1 MAWTPVMCRKQLR
14 DFFNTKDLN
23 ETIMQILDTFMST
36 KDPHQWLDYLMP
48 KDASLQT
55 LATASN
61 SDTAVPSGV
70 TEFDQLM
77 AETRAVLTRYADEVT
92 VTAFYY

>member
-1 MAWTPVMCRKQLR
+1 MVLIPLTCRKQLR
-14 DFFNTKDLN
+14 DFFKTTDLN

-36 KDPHQWLDYLMP
+36 KGPHHWLDYLMP
-48 KDASLQT
+48 EDARLQT

-61 SDTAVPSGV
+61 SDTTVFSDV

-77 AETRAVLTRYADEVT
+77 AETRAVLTRYAYAVT
-92 VTAFYY
+92 VTAFY